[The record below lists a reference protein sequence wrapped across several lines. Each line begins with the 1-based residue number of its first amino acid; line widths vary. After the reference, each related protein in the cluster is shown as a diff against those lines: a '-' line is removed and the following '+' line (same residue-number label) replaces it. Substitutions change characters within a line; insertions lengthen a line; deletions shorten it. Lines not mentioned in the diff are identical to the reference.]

1 MPGAASEAGAAEA
14 GAAEAVAAVAVPDES
29 KRRRRSKTKEQAGA
43 AEAGAAEAVAAE
55 AGRQLSTPEE
65 QPAVNAP
72 HDQQPGGGPA
82 PNQLPVDQAL
92 LHSTVQLV
100 VAEQEK
106 SDLTATSIR
115 VSAVREEVGKRLG
128 FIPEQMM
135 PIKGTLRDYFHQAVA
150 EWHCFQMSWEERTRV
165 ENKKR
170 TEKKTK
176 KQLSPPPPG
185 RSRHV
190 QTTKK
195 TTSSMGSSISRSRS
209 SMSSSISRSNRSSSS
224 NSSINTTGLY
234 IGF

>member
-106 SDLTATSIR
+106 SDPTATSIR

-128 FIPEQMM
+128 FTPEQMM
-135 PIKGTLRDYFHQAVA
+135 PIKGTLRDYIH
-150 EWHCFQMSWEERTRV
+150 EWNAHCFQMSWEERTRV